1 MQLKCSNCAT
11 PFVLSKEVLAEAI
24 ALFKE
29 NKTAHLNVNCP
40 KCRRVVCKYCWLR
53 PIPRYPDR
61 TTKQY
66 YDRYPRRSAQL

>member
-40 KCRRVVCKYCWLR
+40 KCRRPVRVVRKTLEMN
-53 PIPRYPDR
+53 PIYRKMLESEPE
-61 TTKQY
+61 Q
-66 YDRYPRRSAQL
+66 S